1 MKKVFKII
9 GIVVIVIVALVIAY
23 QVYIVISDKVDDNNV
38 KKEQEK
44 LQEERRNAKTLMEY
58 VKTHDYRYIQCD
70 DENNCNTYNMA
81 FTTKDFKCDA
91 LDNIKILDNN
101 YLITKDNEIY
111 DISFYDL
118 YSNNQN
124 CKKKDIDIK
133 IKDVKVSFNQW
144 GKYIVFV
151 SSDNKL
157 YNSNLDKIDD
167 SFEFDTIEYNIYR
180 EKNNITGIVGQVNTE
195 TIEYNGWNNKEKI
208 TLLVLK
214 DDNKIYNQVYHN
226 IHNYDT
232 KKNTY
237 TLKEEKLYKSLE
249 EYGNIQ
255 EIVTSNYYTSN
266 SGKNY
271 QLEDNTP
278 TTIIS
283 DKGYYYLDEVKTDEC
298 IKYKDIECKLELK
311 ESEIYKRFSKDI
323 KFIGQQYTILSD
335 NSVIETQYL
344 TYPLD
349 KDLKN

>member
-1 MKKVFKII
+1 MKKVFKKI

-23 QVYIVISDKVDDNNV
+23 QVYIVISDKVNDYNV
-38 KKEQEK
+38 EK
-44 LQEERRNAKTLMEY
+44 LQEERINAKTLMEY
-58 VKTHDYRYIQCD
+58 VKTHDYKYIQCD

-91 LDNIKILDNN
+91 LDNIKVLDNN

-124 CKKKDIDIK
+124 CKKKETNIDIK
-133 IKDVKVSFNQW
+133 DIKKTIRGYSIIS
-144 GKYIVFV
+144 K
-151 SSDNKL
+151 DNKL
-157 YNSNLDKIDD
+157 YDLDLNEYNYSTTIELKIFDNDD
-167 SFEFDTIEYNIYR
+167 NMIIFDTQPLNDYGGP
-180 EKNNITGIVGQVNTE
+180 TGQTNTV
-195 TIEYNGWNNKEKI
+195 IA
-208 TLLVLK
+208 LVLK
-214 DDNKIYNQVYHN
+214 SDNNIYKQYYRET
-226 IHNYDT
+226 YDY
-232 KKNTY
+232 N
-237 TLKEEKLYKSLE
+237 TLKNEMESTAKFSKEEVYKSLA
-249 EYGNIQ
+249 EYGNIKY
-255 EIVTSNYYTSN
+255 ISLNNYKTNDSLDY
-266 SGKNY
+266 K
-271 QLEDNTP
+271 LEENTIK
-278 TTIIS
+278 TIIS

>member
-9 GIVVIVIVALVIAY
+9 GIIVIVIVALVIAY
-23 QVYIVISDKVDDNNV
+23 QIFIVISDKIYDNNV

-44 LQEERRNAKTLMEY
+44 LQEERINAKTLMEY
-58 VKTHDYRYIQCD
+58 VKTHDYSITLTC
-70 DENNCNTYNMA
+70 DENKQNCDKYYMK
-81 FTTKDFKCDA
+81 FTTQDFKCDA
-91 LDNIKILDNN
+91 LDNIKVLDNN

-111 DISFYDL
+111 DISFNEL

-124 CKKKDIDIK
+124 CKKREINIDIK
-133 IKDVKVSFNQW
+133 NIVRIGGID
-144 GKYIVFV
+144 KYLILTKN
-151 SSDNKL
+151 NKL
-157 YNSNLDKIDD
+157 YNINIDNEMKGRYP
-167 SFEFDTIEYNIYR
+167 SFAKVLLNDD
-180 EKNNITGIVGQVNTE
+180 NITHIIYTDQSNHYDDYMSRE
-195 TIEYNGWNNKEKI
+195 IMS
-208 TLLVLK
+208 LVLK
-214 DDNKIYNQVYHN
+214 KDNKIYKQYYNEKEIYNEN
-226 IHNYDT
+226 IQTYDYKIT
-232 KKNTY
+232 FK
-237 TLKEEKLYKSLE
+237 KEEMYKSLE

-255 EIVTSNYYTSN
+255 EIVISNYYASN

-271 QLEDNTP
+271 QLDNTP

-323 KFIGQQYTILSD
+323 KYIGQQHTILSD
-335 NSVIETQYL
+335 NSVIWTGYL

>member
-9 GIVVIVIVALVIAY
+9 GIIVIVIVALVIAY
-23 QVYIVISDKVDDNNV
+23 QIFIVISDKIYDNNV

-44 LQEERRNAKTLMEY
+44 LQEERINAKTLMEY
-58 VKTHDYRYIQCD
+58 VKTHDYSITLTC
-70 DENNCNTYNMA
+70 DENKQNCDKYYME
-81 FTTKDFKCDA
+81 FTTKNFKCDA
-91 LDNIKILDNN
+91 LDNIKVLDNN

-111 DISFYDL
+111 DISFDGL

-124 CKKKDIDIK
+124 CKKKDTNIDIK
-133 IKDVKVSFNQW
+133 NIVSIANIDNYLILT
-144 GKYIVFV
+144 KN
-151 SSDNKL
+151 NKL
-157 YNSNLDKIDD
+157 YNINIDNEMKGQYP
-167 SFEFDTIEYNIYR
+167 SFAKTLLND
-180 EKNNITGIVGQVNTE
+180 NNITHIIHRDQ
-195 TIEYNGWNNKEKI
+195 NNNYDDNMSREI
-208 TLLVLK
+208 MALVLK
-214 DDNKIYNQVYHN
+214 KDNKIYKQYYNEKGIYNDN
-226 IHNYDT
+226 IQTFDYKIT
-232 KKNTY
+232 FKR
-237 TLKEEKLYKSLE
+237 EEVYKSLE

-323 KFIGQQYTILSD
+323 KFIGGQYTILSD
-335 NSVIETQYL
+335 NSIIETRYL